1 MTEQLMTPDWPSAKL
16 MGAEFVSFD
25 EETKAVELAFTPPPE
40 FASMRGV
47 MQGGLVAGPI
57 DEAMGAA
64 VYLAS
69 GGRLQLTLDINLSL
83 LRPIAMKRMTVKA
96 RAVRSG
102 RKVSF
107 VEAELFDHEG
117 QLCAR
122 ATSTSLMTDW
132 PGQSDTGR
140 EKPAEKSDG

>member
-1 MTEQLMTPDWPSAKL
+1 MTEQQLTPSWPSAKL

-25 EETKAVELAFTPPPE
+25 EETLTVDMAFTPPPE

-64 VYLAS
+64 VFLAS

-96 RAVRSG
+96 RAVKSG

-122 ATSTSLMTDW
+122 ATSASLMTDW
-132 PGQSDTGR
+132 PGQSKT
-140 EKPAEKSDG
+140 EPETDG